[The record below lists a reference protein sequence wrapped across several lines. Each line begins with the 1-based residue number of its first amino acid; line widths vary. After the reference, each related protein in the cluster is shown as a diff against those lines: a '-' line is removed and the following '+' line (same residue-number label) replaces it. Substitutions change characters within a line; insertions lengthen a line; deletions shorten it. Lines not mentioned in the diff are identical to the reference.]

1 MPRAG
6 RRRQGGARS
15 GRRGTS
21 LRTGEVAGRRGA
33 ERRKSRRRGK
43 ERTVFFIMDGIAGNF
58 DKNEEA
64 TAGES
69 SLPPAV
75 KIELGKS

>member
-1 MPRAG
+1 
-6 RRRQGGARS
+6 
-15 GRRGTS
+15 
-21 LRTGEVAGRRGA
+21 
-33 ERRKSRRRGK
+33 
-43 ERTVFFIMDGIAGNF
+43 MDGIAGNF

>member
-21 LRTGEVAGRRGA
+21 LRAGEVAGWRGA
-33 ERRKSRRRGK
+33 EESRRRGK